1 MVGQRRLAV
10 DGADAAAAA
19 LRKELAAVGWP
30 VNQIAEAI
38 AVRFPGIS
46 RLKAHRLAR
55 GWTRPRAVELLA
67 DLVRA
72 DGLCVPATLSASRL
86 YDWERG
92 SRRPASESLDLL
104 CRLYETRADRLGFGM
119 DYTPSDADAD
129 AAPRPRRSTRPGSPG
144 SDEAAG
150 APSAT
155 GLAALELVESLR
167 HDVTDVLAT
176 STMTDAGLDDWE
188 YTVLAHGRDT
198 RHVPPPILLS
208 NLAADMAELRGVLA
222 RRQPASTS
230 RRLTLVTAQMAG
242 LMSLTLIRL
251 GENAASRSWAR
262 TARLAADEA
271 GDPAVQSWVR
281 AQEAYTLFYAANL
294 QAAIEVAAHA
304 QALAGAVPCVGT
316 ALASALKARAHA
328 ALGDR
333 RATHEALDN
342 AMKTLAALDPK
353 DVVASAFGY
362 NEAQLRFHEGNA
374 WTALHDTS
382 RAWAAQDRAL
392 ALYPH
397 SDWMDRTFVHLD
409 HAACLAHDGEVEAG
423 VGRASQALLALP
435 DAHRTGLI
443 LQRARR
449 LADSIPPGQRALP
462 AVRDFRDVLALPAS
476 APRLPEQPSSGGEQ

>member
-1 MVGQRRLAV
+1 MAGQRRLAV
-10 DGADAAAAA
+10 DGVDAAAAA
-19 LRKELAAVGWP
+19 LRQEVAAVGRP
-30 VNQIAEAI
+30 ANQIAEAI
-38 AVRFPGIS
+38 VVRFPAIS
-46 RLKAHRLAR
+46 RLKAHRLAH

-104 CRLYETRADRLGFGM
+104 CRLYETRADRLGFGV
-119 DYTPSDADAD
+119 DYTPANESDM
-129 AAPRPRRSTRPGSPG
+129 AARPWPSTGASSPG
-144 SDEAAG
+144 LAEVADSATAG
-150 APSAT
+150 A
-155 GLAALELVESLR
+155 GLPALEVVESLR
-167 HDVTDVLAT
+167 RNVTDVLAT

-188 YTVLAHGRDT
+188 QTVLAHGRDT
-198 RHVPPPILLS
+198 RYMPPPIVLS
-208 NLAADMAELRGVLA
+208 NLVADMAELRGVLA
-222 RRQPASTS
+222 RRQPAGKS

-242 LMSLTLIRL
+242 LMSLTLIIL

-271 GDPAVQSWVR
+271 GDRAVQSWVR
-281 AQEAYTLFYAANL
+281 SQEAYTLFYAANL
-294 QAAIEVAAHA
+294 QAAIEVAADA
-304 QALAGAVPCVGT
+304 QALAGAVPCVGA
-316 ALASALKARAHA
+316 ALAAALKARAHA

-342 AMKTLAALDPK
+342 AMNTLATLDAT

-382 RAWAAQDRAL
+382 RAWTAQAQAL
-392 ALYPH
+392 GLYPH
-397 SDWMDRTFVHLD
+397 TDWMDRTFIHLD
-409 HAACLAHDGEVEAG
+409 RAACLAHDGEVDAA
-423 VGRASQALLALP
+423 VAQASQALLALP
-435 DAHRTGLI
+435 AAHRTGLI

-449 LADSIPPGQRALP
+449 LSDSIPTKQRTLP
-462 AVRDFRDVLALPAS
+462 AVRDFREVLALPPA
-476 APRLPEQPSSGGEQ
+476 APRLADRPV